1 MKKEDF
7 NEICEYLK
15 TIIKGTE
22 FENHV
27 FCVGGCCRDEILKHE
42 IKDIDLTVD
51 IRNGG
56 IKLSNWLYENGFLKI
71 KPVVYPS
78 YNTSQFRL
86 GKFPRYELEAV
97 QTRKEK
103 YADRTNRN
111 PETAFGT
118 LKEDCMRRDFT
129 INTIYKNISTGE
141 YLDMTGRGIED
152 INNGFIKTPL
162 DPFETFDDDPLRMLR
177 CIRFASCY
185 DFDVDDDVL
194 SAIKKNA
201 DRMKIITKERI
212 REELNKILSG
222 NRPSYGMSLI
232 INNGLLEYVF
242 PNIRRYMKE
251 NKENLSCIEM
261 EPAVCLNGVK
271 PNSYRYMLS
280 VIFVSVI
287 DDYHNVITLMKDMK
301 YSNDDVKLVTECYKT
316 VKELEKHV
324 YDFTMKLDKKWIN
337 RIKYNTD
344 EHSFHC
350 AFNVFYFKYGHVT
363 CKEYLDYLRSKE
375 SDRYFIYKLPVNGND
390 IMKAIS
396 GLKPC
401 VEVKNILNDLTEDYF
416 LKNSYISKEK
426 LIEKL
431 KNYKIK

>member
-129 INTIYKNISTGE
+129 INTIYKNISTGK

-152 INNGFIKTPL
+152 I
-162 DPFETFDDDPLRMLR
+162 
-177 CIRFASCY
+177 
-185 DFDVDDDVL
+185 
-194 SAIKKNA
+194 
-201 DRMKIITKERI
+201 
-212 REELNKILSG
+212 
-222 NRPSYGMSLI
+222 
-232 INNGLLEYVF
+232 
-242 PNIRRYMKE
+242 
-251 NKENLSCIEM
+251 
-261 EPAVCLNGVK
+261 
-271 PNSYRYMLS
+271 
-280 VIFVSVI
+280 
-287 DDYHNVITLMKDMK
+287 
-301 YSNDDVKLVTECYKT
+301 
-316 VKELEKHV
+316 
-324 YDFTMKLDKKWIN
+324 
-337 RIKYNTD
+337 
-344 EHSFHC
+344 
-350 AFNVFYFKYGHVT
+350 
-363 CKEYLDYLRSKE
+363 
-375 SDRYFIYKLPVNGND
+375 
-390 IMKAIS
+390 
-396 GLKPC
+396 
-401 VEVKNILNDLTEDYF
+401 
-416 LKNSYISKEK
+416 
-426 LIEKL
+426 
-431 KNYKIK
+431 